1 MQLDDL
7 PESSNVSDQRGMKT
21 VGGIAAGGGGLLL
34 LILGLVFGIDTNK
47 LGLGGGAGGGGG
59 APGDEKTKHF
69 AAKIL
74 GTLEKVWTE
83 EFDDPKN
90 RYGRRYENPK
100 LVLFSQ
106 GVQTGGCGYAPSDVG
121 PFYCPGDKTIYLDP
135 TFFTELEQKLHG
147 SKAEFSQAYVIAHEN
162 GHHVQNLLGFSA
174 LVDSKRKTRQ
184 ENEFSIRL
192 ELQADYLA
200 GVWANH
206 GQRDFHFLQQGDVDE
221 ALKTALAIGDDR
233 IMKTMG
239 RKPWPEKFNH
249 GTAEQRAKSFSA
261 GFRTGDATKA
271 KLAKFYSDSITFDAH
286 TGELD
291 DSLFN

>member
-7 PESSNVSDQRGMKT
+7 PESSNVSDQRGLKT
-21 VGGIAAGGGGLLL
+21 MGGIAAGGGGIIL
-34 LILGLVFGIDTNK
+34 LIIGLVFGVDVSK
-47 LGLGGGAGGGGG
+47 LGFGGGAGAGGGSG
-59 APGDEKTKHF
+59 GDKRTLDF
-69 AAKIL
+69 AKKIL
-74 GTLEKVWTE
+74 GTLERVWTE

-90 RYGRRYENPK
+90 GYGRRYEYPK

-106 GVQTGGCGYAPSDVG
+106 GINTGGCGFAPSSVG

-135 TFFTELEQKLHG
+135 SFFDELAQELHG

-162 GHHVQNLLGFSA
+162 GHHVQNLLGFNR
-174 LVDSKRKTRQ
+174 LVDEKRKTPR

-206 GQRDFHFLQQGDVDE
+206 GQKDFHFLQPGDVNE

-239 RKPWPEKFNH
+239 HKPWPEKFNH
-249 GTAEQRAKSFSA
+249 GTADQRVKSFSA
-261 GFRTGDATKA
+261 GYRTGDARKA
-271 KLAKFYSDSITFDAH
+271 KLERFFTVRFSPH
-286 TGELD
+286 EGELD
-291 DSLFN
+291 NSLFD

>member
-7 PESSNVSDQRGMKT
+7 PESSNVIDSRGMKT
-21 VGGIAAGGGGLLL
+21 VGGIAAGGGGIVL

-47 LGLGGGAGGGGG
+47 LGLGGGRGGGQATG
-59 APGDEKTKHF
+59 GDEKTLVFVK
-69 AAKIL
+69 KIL
-74 GTLEKVWTE
+74 GTLEAVWTE
-83 EFDDPKN
+83 EFNNPKN
-90 RYGRRYENPK
+90 GYRRKYEYPELK
-100 LVLFSQ
+100 LFNE
-106 GVQTGGCGYAPSDVG
+106 GIQTGGCGFAPSSVG
-121 PFYCPGDKTIYLDP
+121 PFYCPADKTIYLDP
-135 TFFTELEQKLHG
+135 SFFVELDQKLHG

-162 GHHVQNLLGFSA
+162 GHHVQNLLGFSRR
-174 LVDSKRKTRQ
+174 VDEKRKTRL
-184 ENEFSIRL
+184 ENEYSVRL

-206 GQRDFHFLQQGDVDE
+206 GQKEFHFLQQGDVDE

-261 GFRTGDATKA
+261 GFRTGDARKE
-271 KLAKFYSDSITFDAH
+271 KLEQFFSVAYDAH
-286 TGELD
+286 VGELD
-291 DSLFN
+291 DSLFR

>member
-1 MQLDDL
+1 MRLDDL
-7 PESSNVSDQRGMKT
+7 PESSNVIDQRGMKT

-47 LGLGGGAGGGGG
+47 LGLGGGGGGGG
-59 APGDEKTKHF
+59 GGDEKTLKF
-69 AAKIL
+69 AREIM
-74 GTLEKVWTE
+74 GTLEQVWTE
-83 EFDDPKN
+83 EFKN
-90 RYGRRYENPK
+90 PQNDYHRHFEKPE
-100 LVLFSQ
+100 LVLFSR
-106 GVQTGGCGYAPSDVG
+106 GIQTGGCGFAPSSVG
-121 PFYCPGDKTIYLDP
+121 PFYCPGDKKIYLDP
-135 TFFTELEQKLHG
+135 SFFNELEQTLHG
-147 SKAEFSQAYVIAHEN
+147 SKADFSKAYVIAHEY
-162 GHHVQNLLGFSA
+162 GHHIQNLLGFTE
-174 LVDSKRKTRQ
+174 LVDSKRKTRR

-206 GQRDFHFLQQGDVDE
+206 GQKDFNFIERGDVDE

-261 GFRTGDATKA
+261 GFRTGNATMA
-271 KLAKFYSDSITFDAH
+271 KLKHFYSDSVAFDAH